1 MINIFTLNTVSL
13 YGVVLAGGAETKT
26 LSEEFEHNLHTH
38 TNANIGKVT
47 EQDAQLSQMRPRC
60 RLHYSFRQK

>member
-1 MINIFTLNTVSL
+1 MINIFTLNNVSL
-13 YGVVLAGGAETKT
+13 YSVVLEGGAETKT

-47 EQDAQLSQMRPRC
+47 EKDVI
-60 RLHYSFRQK
+60 